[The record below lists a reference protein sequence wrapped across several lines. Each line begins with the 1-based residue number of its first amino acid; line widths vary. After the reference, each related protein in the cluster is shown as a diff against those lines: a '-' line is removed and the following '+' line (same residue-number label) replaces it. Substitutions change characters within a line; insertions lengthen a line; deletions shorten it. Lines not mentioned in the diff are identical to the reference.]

1 MTKTRKRRNLSKP
14 LSPSEFDYSLSQRQ
28 FDKKQKKKYGNLK
41 KGIKERKTTEEKI
54 DKFNKGMIKTNAAII
69 AGGLTYALKKR
80 IGQ

>member
-28 FDKKQKKKYGNLK
+28 FDKKQKKKYGQ
-41 KGIKERKTTEEKI
+41 IKSTSQKI